1 MILEKKYNAKEV
13 EKRWQ
18 IFWEKEGI
26 YRFDWNSKRPVY
38 SIDTPPPTISGSLHM
53 GHIFSYIQ
61 TEIQARFSRMR
72 GYNVFY
78 PMGYDDNGIP
88 SERLTERVLKIKAT
102 DIPRD
107 EFIEKCYNICKEYE
121 KEYET
126 LWMKMGLSIDWSTIY
141 TTIEERSRRI
151 SQRSFLE
158 LLKNKRIYYKEEPVM
173 WCPTCGTAIAQAEM
187 KEKKFKSNFNDLV
200 FILDNGK
207 SLIIATTRPELL
219 PSCVAIF
226 VHPDDRRYKD
236 IIGKKAKVPVFE
248 QMVPV
253 HEDAAVDREK
263 GTGVV
268 MCCTFGDRQDI
279 EWWKR
284 HSLPLKI
291 SITENGKMNETAGE
305 FKGLSIEEARRAI
318 IEKAHAL
325 GLIKDKRAID
335 HDVNTHERCH
345 TPVEFLSKP
354 QWFLKIMDIKDQL
367 IARADEINWYPAF
380 MKNRYID
387 WVRNLAW
394 DWCLSRQRF
403 YGIPIPVWY
412 CQGCGNFILPR
423 EEDLPVDPM
432 TDKPPEDKCSACGSK
447 EIEPETDVLD
457 TWATSSLT
465 PEINSRWKEPDERK
479 KLYPMSLRPQA
490 HEIIRTWTF
499 YTIVKSHLHHNSI
512 PWKNIVI
519 SGFVTVPREEGKKM
533 NVKGRKTFKAEKLS
547 KSKHGDIASPLKL
560 LDKYNADILRYWA
573 SGGFLGTDM
582 LLKLDDIEIG
592 KRVQTKIWNAFR
604 FISLHLE
611 DYKPEKPQELEV
623 IDTYLLYRIDKAI
636 KSTTEYF
643 EKYDFRLARN
653 VIVDFFWK
661 DFCDNYLEIIKDRLY
676 NPDKRGKAA
685 KDSAL
690 WTIFHLGRTLLGLF
704 APYLP
709 FITEEIYDKLYKKH
723 ENTFSVHITSWPKP
737 INPPIDDET
746 ICAGDMFYT
755 YLAKIREIK
764 GNKGLSQ
771 KEKIKKVSLYG
782 TQVQQQCFL
791 KVEKDFLATTHIVE
805 LSKKLIKKKE
815 NHRIEIEL

>member
-1 MILEKKYNAKEV
+1 
-13 EKRWQ
+13 
-18 IFWEKEGI
+18 
-26 YRFDWNSKRPVY
+26 
-38 SIDTPPPTISGSLHM
+38 
-53 GHIFSYIQ
+53 
-61 TEIQARFSRMR
+61 
-72 GYNVFY
+72 
-78 PMGYDDNGIP
+78 
-88 SERLTERVLKIKAT
+88 
-102 DIPRD
+102 
-107 EFIEKCYNICKEYE
+107 
-121 KEYET
+121 
-126 LWMKMGLSIDWSTIY
+126 
-141 TTIEERSRRI
+141 
-151 SQRSFLE
+151 
-158 LLKNKRIYYKEEPVM
+158 
-173 WCPTCGTAIAQAEM
+173 
-187 KEKKFKSNFNDLV
+187 
-200 FILDNGK
+200 
-207 SLIIATTRPELL
+207 
-219 PSCVAIF
+219 
-226 VHPDDRRYKD
+226 
-236 IIGKKAKVPVFE
+236 
-248 QMVPV
+248 
-253 HEDAAVDREK
+253 
-263 GTGVV
+263 
-268 MCCTFGDRQDI
+268 
-279 EWWKR
+279 
-284 HSLPLKI
+284 
-291 SITENGKMNETAGE
+291 
-305 FKGLSIEEARRAI
+305 
-318 IEKAHAL
+318 
-325 GLIKDKRAID
+325 
-335 HDVNTHERCH
+335 
-345 TPVEFLSKP
+345 
-354 QWFLKIMDIKDQL
+354 
-367 IARADEINWYPAF
+367 
-380 MKNRYID
+380 
-387 WVRNLAW
+387 
-394 DWCLSRQRF
+394 
-403 YGIPIPVWY
+403 
-412 CQGCGNFILPR
+412 LPR